1 MGEIVDLENY
11 RSLRRPVTPKA
22 SPRKSRLV
30 LTPAGKKRLREILRA
45 PPKPP
50 KPPPVLTPI
59 AEKQL
64 RAMADRMLRKGM
76 IERGADG
83 KLRYVSTGHLAFP
96 CFAML

>member
-1 MGEIVDLENY
+1 MGEIIDFENY
-11 RSLRRPVTPKA
+11 RARAAPKA
-22 SPRKSRLV
+22 PSRRGRLV
-30 LTPAGKKRLREILRA
+30 LTAAGKKRLREILKA
-45 PPKPP
+45 PSKP
-50 KPPPVLTPI
+50 KPPPVLTPV

-76 IERGADG
+76 IERGTDG

>member
-1 MGEIVDLENY
+1 MGEIIDFKSY
-11 RSLRRPVTPKA
+11 RARA
-22 SPRKSRLV
+22 APRVPSKRGRLV
-30 LTPAGKKRLREILRA
+30 LTPAGKKRLREIQKA
-45 PPKPP
+45 PPKP
-50 KPPPVLTPI
+50 KPPPVLTPA

-96 CFAML
+96 CFATL